1 MEFALF
7 VFFSVSAFVI
17 GYNVGSCSGYE
28 QGVRDYRE
36 QIEKVSHIRY

>member
-1 MEFALF
+1 MEFVLF
-7 VFFSVSAFVI
+7 VFFTISAFAI

-28 QGVRDYRE
+28 QGVQDYRE